1 MKKKT
6 KTNKARLEVVKYKAL
21 QLRGRYQ
28 IPYRL
33 CYHLTQIDKD
43 TDFEVVEYLLCTCE
57 HYLRVRGY
65 YKKFPQLEEQA
76 NKEIEE
82 GYRALLGIKQDI
94 N

>member
-1 MKKKT
+1 MKT
-6 KTNKARLEVVKYKAL
+6 KTKMNKAKLEVVKYYAL

-33 CYHLTQIDKD
+33 CYHITQLEKD
-43 TDFEVVEYLLCTCE
+43 SDLKLVEYLLDACE

-65 YKKFPQLEEQA
+65 YKKFPQIEEQA

-82 GYRALLGIKQDI
+82 GYRALLGV
-94 N
+94 

>member
-1 MKKKT
+1 MKT
-6 KTNKARLEVVKYKAL
+6 KTKKNKAKLEVVKYYAL

-33 CYHLTQIDKD
+33 CYLITQLEKGSDL
-43 TDFEVVEYLLCTCE
+43 ELVEYLLDACE

-65 YKKFPQLEEQA
+65 YKKFPQIEEKA